1 MEKIF
6 DPILDEDEK
15 IVKIF
20 KPKKS
25 VVYAKSFLRV
35 ILVFLFFGI
44 CFVPSIILGATE
56 ENIDINKTILFTLTI
71 YLGILIVTLLMTW
84 WFLSLYYKNVYFGYT
99 NKRIVIRK
107 GIFGVDYQTLDIK
120 MIGASDVNVT
130 LFDKILRKNTGS
142 IRFGSTAS
150 PLLNANNV
158 SNFMFA
164 SIENPYEI
172 YKEIKS
178 FISKTTEKQG

>member
-6 DPILDEDEK
+6 DQILDENEK

-44 CFVPSIILGATE
+44 CFVPSVILGASE
-56 ENIDINKTILFTLTI
+56 ESVDITSVILFVI
-71 YLGILIVTLLMTW
+71 IGYLGFFVVTALITW
-84 WFLSLYYKNVYFGYT
+84 WFLNLYYKNVYFGYT

-107 GIFGVDYQTLDIK
+107 GIFGVDYQTMDIK

-130 LFDKILRKNTGS
+130 LFDKILRKGTGS

-150 PLLNANNV
+150 PLMNANNV
-158 SNFMFA
+158 NNFMFA

>member
-6 DPILDEDEK
+6 DQILDENEK

-25 VVYAKSFLRV
+25 VVYTKSFLRV
-35 ILVFLFFGI
+35 LLVFLFIGI

-56 ENIDINKTILFTLTI
+56 ESVDINSVILFVI
-71 YLGILIVTLLMTW
+71 IGYLVFFVVTALITW

-164 SIENPYEI
+164 SIENPYGI

-178 FISKTTEKQG
+178 FISKLTEKQG

>member
-1 MEKIF
+1 MESIF

-25 VVYAKSFLRV
+25 VVFAKSFLRV
-35 ILVFLFFGI
+35 LLVFLFFGI
-44 CFVPSIILGATE
+44 FFVPSIIMGAAE
-56 ENIDINKTILFTLTI
+56 EGVNINSIVLFSI
-71 YLGILIVTLLMTW
+71 IGYLGFFIIIALITW

-107 GIFGVDYQTLDIK
+107 GIFGVDYQTMDIK

-158 SNFMFA
+158 NNFMFA
-164 SIENPYEI
+164 SIETPYEI